1 MRRAGLVRC
10 VVLGAAGFAI
20 GWAIAAGL
28 LFSGIFAYLA
38 YFIGGAVAGGTL
50 GLAFDWRMTLVLVL
64 AGFAGG
70 GFGFFIPVT
79 WALISGSRGTAVM
92 GPAVGMLVGA
102 MLGMALGSWREPA
115 VLALA
120 GLVGF
125 GVAEAIAAASQP
137 LLLGPSLWEETVE
150 GVEGVLSTLRL
161 PQQGPLQSPPW
172 WRLTLDYAVR
182 GAIGG
187 AALGLAF
194 GYLEARRRPV
204 GV

>member
-1 MRRAGLVRC
+1 MRRAGLVRY

-28 LFSGIFAYLA
+28 LFSGTFAYMA

-50 GLAFDWRMTLVLVL
+50 GLAFDQRKTLILVL

-70 GFGFFIPVT
+70 GFGFYIPINLVF
-79 WALISGSRGTAVM
+79 ISGSPGTALM

-102 MLGMALGSWREPA
+102 LLGMALGSWREPA

-137 LLLGPSLWEETVE
+137 LLLGPSLWEETLE
-150 GVEGVLSTLRL
+150 GVKGVLSTLRL
-161 PQQGPLQSPPW
+161 TQQGPPQGPPW
-172 WRLTLDYAVR
+172 WRLMLDYAVR

-187 AALGLAF
+187 AALGLVL
-194 GYLEARRRPV
+194 GYLEARRKTV
-204 GV
+204 DV